1 MYQRLNSARNSWSRQ
16 EMPDAPQARA
26 FGMYASGEYQFA
38 RRWYVGARADRSG
51 RVLDASAIDTGG
63 SVFLTFWPTEFS
75 QVRGQ
80 FRRINFAEGQRA
92 NEFLFQFNFT
102 IGAHG
107 AHVF

>member
-1 MYQRLNSARNSWSRQ
+1 VFES
-16 EMPDAPQARA
+16 A

-38 RRWYVGARADRSG
+38 RRWYIGGRVDRSG
-51 RVLDASAIDTGG
+51 RTLDGDAIDTGG
-63 SVFLTFWPTEFS
+63 SAFLTFWPTEFS
-75 QVRGQ
+75 QIRGQ
-80 FRRINFAEGQRA
+80 FRRINFAEGQKA